1 MSESEKRC
9 VVGGVTLPRP
19 FKVRRLGHFGI
30 NVHDPEV
37 SRHFYETLL
46 GFRISDVLDF
56 SGRLPPEE
64 LAKHGP
70 HVGYFT
76 RHGTEHHSFV
86 FFPRRVL
93 SAAYG
98 FPSDYPEVV
107 TNQITWQVGSLREV
121 VDGYEWFVG
130 KGMRIQRSG
139 RDLPGSNWN
148 VYPFDPD
155 GHVNE
160 LYYGIEQIGWNGA
173 SKPYAMHKV
182 RHTRPP
188 GLPHPSEYAEVRQGV
203 AEGIDSRSG
212 WQQNEPAPETCD
224 VDGVLLGRPYKVVR
238 VGPVRLFVQD
248 MEQSLRFYRDELG
261 LVVTEEV
268 HYNGHRCVFLRANT
282 EHHSLALYPIAL
294 REELG
299 LHPKA
304 TLFSFG
310 MQVANYQQLRDAVAF
325 LREQGVTIKTLPPE
339 LFPGIDYCAFA
350 LDPDGFA
357 IQLYY
362 YMEQIGWDGKPR
374 PAELRPRI
382 APELRD
388 PDHWPDTVPAASD
401 SYHGETYLGPWS

>member
-1 MSESEKRC
+1 MSEAERQC

-37 SRHFYETLL
+37 SRQFYENLL

-56 SGRLPPEE
+56 TGRLPPEE
-64 LAKHGP
+64 MAKYGP
-70 HVGYFT
+70 PVGYFA

-93 SAAYG
+93 SAVYG
-98 FPSDYPEVV
+98 FPTDYPEVV

-121 VDGYEWFVG
+121 VDGHDWFVG
-130 KGMRIQRSG
+130 KDMRIQRSG

-160 LYYGIEQIGWNGA
+160 LYYGIEQIGWHGH
-173 SKPYAMHKV
+173 SKPYSMHKV
-182 RHTRPP
+182 RYTRPP
-188 GLPHPSEYAEVRQGV
+188 GLPHPSEYSEVQNGLK
-203 AEGIDSRSG
+203 EGIDPTSG
-212 WQQNEPAPETCD
+212 WRQNEPAPETFD
-224 VDGVLLGRPYKVVR
+224 VDGVLLGRPYKITR

-248 MEQSLRFYRDELG
+248 MEQSLAFYRDELG
-261 LVVTEEV
+261 LMVTEEV
-268 HYNGHRCVFLRANT
+268 VWNGHRCVFLRANT
-282 EHHSLALYPIAL
+282 EHHSLALYPMAL
-294 REELG
+294 RAELG
-299 LHPKA
+299 LHQHA

-325 LREQGVTIKTLPPE
+325 LQQQGVTIKTLPPE

-362 YMEQIGWDGKPR
+362 YMEQVGWDGRPR
-374 PAELRPRI
+374 PAAQRPRV
-382 APELRD
+382 D
-388 PDHWPDTVPAASD
+388 PDNWPETVPAASD
-401 SYHGETYLGPWS
+401 SFLGETYLGPWS